1 MDNRSEDGEE
11 EEEREQCL
19 KKKSLWV
26 MKIAKII
33 RIASIFCY
41 VNSYITRLPR
51 VSAHAPQFSLSQ
63 SPYRGVPNPDAELNQ
78 DNVHPIDSETSL
90 PPETISILETLLH
103 GR

>member
-1 MDNRSEDGEE
+1 
-11 EEEREQCL
+11 
-19 KKKSLWV
+19 

-51 VSAHAPQFSLSQ
+51 VSAHAQQFSLSQ

-78 DNVHPIDSETSL
+78 KKNYPNLSYRFLNKPTTRNNFNS
-90 PPETISILETLLH
+90 
-103 GR
+103 